1 MKKLALTQDTVV
13 VLKSFDDLRADL
25 PVHAGFDAAAVNL
38 FISGNIVPLVQEFSQ
53 VCDHFYYHVFMY
65 VYKYKCI

>member
-25 PVHAGFDAAAVNL
+25 PVHTGFDAVAVNL

-53 VCDHFYYHVFMY
+53 VLLCIHSY
-65 VYKYKCI
+65 VHIHI